1 MFGLPFVIVVIVVIV
16 VTRDSILDFFDYDLV
31 TFSNN
36 RACIDAFNALRILE
50 DSPANVVT
58 MEIDLGE
65 MTCVKRFTISTKS
78 TTTSPKSH
86 LQASLTM
93 NWSSSVIF
101 IRLICTGHE
110 TP

>member
-1 MFGLPFVIVVIVVIV
+1 MFGLPFVIVVIVG
-16 VTRDSILDFFDYDLV
+16 TRDSILDFFDYDLV

-58 MEIDLGE
+58 MEIDIGE
-65 MTCVKRFTISTKS
+65 MACVKRFTISTKS
-78 TTTSPKSH
+78 ATTSPKSH

>member
-1 MFGLPFVIVVIVVIV
+1 MFGLPFVIVVIVG
-16 VTRDSILDFFDYDLV
+16 TRDSILDFFDYDLV

-36 RACIDAFNALRILE
+36 PASIDAFNAFRILK
-50 DSPANVVT
+50 DSPANVAT
-58 MEIDLGE
+58 MEIDIGE

-78 TTTSPKSH
+78 ATTSPKSH
-86 LQASLTM
+86 LQESLTM

-101 IRLICTGHE
+101 IRLICTGHA

>member
-1 MFGLPFVIVVIVVIV
+1 MFGLPFVIVVIVG
-16 VTRDSILDFFDYDLV
+16 TRDSILDFFDYDLA

-58 MEIDLGE
+58 MEIDIGE
-65 MTCVKRFTISTKS
+65 MTCLKRFTISTKS
-78 TTTSPKSH
+78 ATTSPKSH